1 MEHTFR
7 LLSWNGTIAATNTAG
22 RQMVPA
28 PLTLECGGS
37 LGMLALVWVHQQ
49 RQLPELPLDVLYRRV
64 KP

>member
-1 MEHTFR
+1 
-7 LLSWNGTIAATNTAG
+7 
-22 RQMVPA
+22 MVPA